1 MLEYLKEHSARC
13 EYNPNPEMVYDIQM
27 HGQEYE
33 ANYYQ
38 QAEIEQLRIRLNN
51 QEEKV
56 FNNNIPAQQFEN
68 KIMRQQSN
76 LLLDSL
82 HLHQLIEISDPNIF
96 INATPKWQELCNLKD
111 YNEGSDNILEIDG
124 KSFLSFAQS
133 FCALEPANPCF
144 KIKLLNFDYFKYM
157 AIGFTSKGHPIDIIP
172 GLYEQSVG
180 CDSSGDLMVD
190 RKSKKIGTQW
200 KVGDVIE
207 CGIKFP
213 KNFRNNESVLVK
225 LYFTRNDRLVAETK
239 VIMPRNGYFPTVYI
253 FEGAMGSWWHYGVS
267 ESILGTPTKVKYFE

>member
-13 EYNPNPEMVYDIQM
+13 EFNPNPEMVYDIQM

-33 ANYYQ
+33 ANNYQ
-38 QAEIEQLRIRLNN
+38 QAEIEQLRVKLNN
-51 QEEKV
+51 QEESG
-56 FNNNIPAQQFEN
+56 FNNDIPDQRFEN
-68 KIMRQQSN
+68 KIMGQQTN
-76 LLLDSL
+76 LLLDS
-82 HLHQLIEISDPNIF
+82 LHQLIEISDPNIF
-96 INATPKWQELCNLKD
+96 ITATPKWQELCNLKD
-111 YNEGSDNILEIDG
+111 YNEGNDNILEVDG
-124 KSFLSFAQS
+124 KPFHSFAQL
-133 FCALEPANPCF
+133 FCALEPANPFF

-157 AIGFTSKGHPIDIIP
+157 AIGFTCKGHPIDTIP

-180 CDSSGDLMVD
+180 CDSSGDLMVG

-213 KNFRNNESVLVK
+213 KNFRNNENVGVT

-239 VIMPRNGYFPTVYI
+239 VSMPRNGYFPTVYI

-267 ESILGTPTKVKYFE
+267 ESILGTATKVKYFE